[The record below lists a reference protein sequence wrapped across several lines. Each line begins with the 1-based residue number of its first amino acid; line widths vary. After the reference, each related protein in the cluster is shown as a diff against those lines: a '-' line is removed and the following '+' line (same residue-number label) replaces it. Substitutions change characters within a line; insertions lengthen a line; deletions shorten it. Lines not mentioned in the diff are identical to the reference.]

1 MQAIAHRTRL
11 HRVARE
17 VCSATRITLGPSS
30 LRSSDVL
37 AVQAELA
44 RAERGTVNTGV
55 LHAGRSSGSNVRDL
69 AQATAVE
76 RAKHFQIVANLMR
89 TLGLSKLPTIAVL
102 DGQATGIALGIG
114 AHASAC
120 VVTERTRLSLPG
132 PAFGFV
138 PESFAS
144 YQLARLPGGLGAYLS
159 LTGASLSGPELVEL
173 GLATHATESQAVH
186 RIEAEV
192 RGPTARCAPA
202 RSLGSLA

>member
-1 MQAIAHRTRL
+1 MLARTRL

-17 VCSATRITLGPSS
+17 VGSATRITLGPSS

-144 YQLARLPGGLGAYLS
+144 SAR
-159 LTGASLSGPELVEL
+159 TCR
-173 GLATHATESQAVH
+173 SQAH
-186 RIEAEV
+186 RS
-192 RGPTARCAPA
+192 RGPSSSSSASPPMRPNRRRCIASRQRCAA
-202 RSLGSLA
+202 RPPDALPLAPLDPSRD